1 MEVSLNIQT
10 KILIPLVVIF
20 SLMSGVVIF
29 LNYSNQLEFVEKV
42 IEDQAVQTASQY
54 FDSVNAMMI
63 TGTME
68 NREILRE
75 KLLENKDI
83 TDVRIVRSPE
93 VNEMYGEG
101 LGHESVQDDLDKRGL
116 NGEEIRIVQ
125 SFQGKRILTVL
136 VPVRASSNYRGTNCL
151 ECHDVKEGTV
161 LGATRITYS
170 LERQDLE
177 VKENSIHVGKM
188 LIGLF
193 IVALIIVVFVL
204 RVIAIKRLKRTQKEM
219 EGIANH
225 MDLTK
230 VLSRN
235 GSKDEIAKLLNAF
248 DGMLKNIRE
257 SLCHVKT
264 STEKIVNGTEE
275 ITEITDLTVSNIFQ
289 QKEEIKQVG
298 ETLRKMSHSS
308 QTVADNTS
316 QSELFTNTVEAE
328 VADGANQAFSAREKI
343 NNLYQKIEQVASIAA
358 RLEEE
363 TVRIAQTVKVV
374 DDITLNTRLLSFN
387 ASVEAARA
395 NHAGQGFAVVAREIG
410 ELAQQT
416 SNSNKGIAECT
427 NQLKL
432 LMQETVGLIKDTMK
446 LADEG
451 RNEVNTSYEAF
462 KKVSIE
468 MAKLKEVMV
477 DIAGSTKEQSEA
489 TKEVEININSITE
502 LSNKTTDAAQR
513 IGEVSN
519 DFAKLTNEL
528 NELIMRFKLFPDD

>member
-1 MEVSLNIQT
+1 MNIQT
-10 KILIPLVVIF
+10 KILIPLVIIF
-20 SLMSGVVIF
+20 SLMSGIVIY
-29 LNYSNQLEFVEKV
+29 LNYSNQLDFVEKV
-42 IEDQAVQTASQY
+42 VEDQAVQTASQY

-68 NREILRE
+68 NRGILRE

-101 LGHESVQDDLDKRGL
+101 FENERVMDDLDKRGL
-116 NGEEIRIVQ
+116 AGEEIRIVQ
-125 SFQGKRILTVL
+125 SFQGKRVLSVL
-136 VPVRASSNYRGTNCL
+136 VPVKASSNFRGTNCL
-151 ECHDVKEGTV
+151 ECHEVPEGTV

-177 VKENSIHVGKM
+177 VKANSIHMGKM

-193 IVALIIVVFVL
+193 IAALVFVVIVL
-204 RVIAIKRLKRTQKEM
+204 RLIAIKRLKRTQREM
-219 EGIANH
+219 QEIATN

-230 VLSRN
+230 VLSRKN
-235 GSKDEIAKLLNAF
+235 SKDEIEKLLNAF
-248 DGMLKNIRE
+248 DEMLKNIRE

-275 ITEITDLTVSNIFQ
+275 ITEITDLTVSNILQ

-308 QTVADNTS
+308 QTVANNTS

-328 VADGANQAFSAREKI
+328 VADGANQAFSARTKI
-343 NNLYQKIEQVASIAA
+343 NNLYQKIEQVASIAS
-358 RLEEE
+358 RLEAE
-363 TVRIAQTVKVV
+363 TVRIGETVKVV

-387 ASVEAARA
+387 ASVEASRA
-395 NHAGQGFAVVAREIG
+395 NQAGQGFAVVAREIG

-416 SNSNKGIAECT
+416 SNSNKDIAECT
-427 NQLKL
+427 NQLKI
-432 LMQETVGLIKDTMK
+432 LMQETVGLIKDTKK

-451 RNEVNTSYEAF
+451 RSEVNTSYEAF

-477 DIAGSTKEQSEA
+477 DIAGRTKEQNEA
-489 TKEVEININSITE
+489 TREVETNINSITE

>member
-1 MEVSLNIQT
+1 MNIQT
-10 KILIPLVVIF
+10 KILIPLIVIF
-20 SLMSGVVIF
+20 SFMSGVVIL

-83 TDVRIVRSPE
+83 TEVRIVRGSD
-93 VNEMYGEG
+93 VNAMYGEG
-101 LGHESVQDDLDKRGL
+101 FEYERIQDELDKRGL
-116 NGEEIRIVQ
+116 SGEEIRIVQ

-151 ECHDVKEGTV
+151 ECHEVQEGAV

-170 LERQDLE
+170 LERQDQE
-177 VKENSIHVGKM
+177 VKANSIHMGK
-188 LIGLF
+188 LLVGLF
-193 IVALIIVVFVL
+193 IIALIFVVIAL
-204 RVIAIKRLKRTQKEM
+204 RLIAIKRLKRTQKEM
-219 EGIANH
+219 EEIAAN

-264 STEKIVNGTEE
+264 STEKIVKGTEE

-316 QSELFTNTVEAE
+316 QSELFTNTVEGE

-343 NNLYQKIEQVASIAA
+343 NNLYQKIEQVASITA

-387 ASVEAARA
+387 ASVEASRA

-416 SNSNKGIAECT
+416 SNSNKDIAECT

-432 LMQETVGLIKDTMK
+432 LMQETVELIKDTKK
-446 LADEG
+446 LASEG
-451 RNEVNTSYEAF
+451 RSEVNTSYEAF
-462 KKVSIE
+462 KKVAVE
-468 MAKLKEVMV
+468 MTKLKEVMV
-477 DIAGSTKEQSEA
+477 DIAGRTKEQSEA
-489 TKEVEININSITE
+489 TKEVETNINSITE
-502 LSNKTTDAAQR
+502 LSNKTTEAAQR

-528 NELIMRFKLFPDD
+528 NDLILGFKLFPQDD